1 MKICMLSASV
11 SRLGGG
17 VFSALRGLATAL
29 HNPPDFA
36 VSVIGLR
43 DRLTDEDRPEWQP
56 LSPTACDILG
66 PRSWGFSGDLAPAL
80 RSADADLTHVHGL
93 WMYPSLANLMQARR
107 GTPYVISTHG
117 MVDPWAVAN
126 ASWKKRLALRFYE
139 DAHLHGAGCL
149 HALCEPELRSI
160 RAFGLKN
167 PVCIIPN
174 GVDLIE
180 NEPDHSGKPDWS
192 DAVPPGRKTLLFL
205 GRVHPKKN
213 LAALLRAWELVRQRK
228 APGAADW
235 HLVIAGWDQNNH
247 RQELAALAEELGIT
261 DSITFASSQY
271 GVAKRRTYG
280 AADGAVLPSLS
291 EGFPIAVLEAWCAGL
306 PVLMTPECNMSV
318 GFDAGAALRIAP
330 DPASIADGLAD
341 FFALD
346 DEARR
351 AIGRRGRQ
359 LVEDRFTW
367 NKVAYE
373 IGGVYRWLAGGVDP
387 PACVMH

>member
-43 DRLTDEDRPEWQP
+43 DRLTDEDRPEWLP

-107 GTPYVISTHG
+107 GMPYVISTHG

-174 GVDLIE
+174 GVDLID

-192 DAVPPGRKTLLFL
+192 DAVPAGRKTLLFL

-213 LAALLRAWELVRQRK
+213 LAALLRAWALVRQRQ

-280 AADGAVLPSLS
+280 AADGVVLPSLS

-367 NKVAYE
+367 NKVADE
-373 IGGVYRWLAGGVDP
+373 IGGVYRWLAGGGDP
-387 PACVMH
+387 PASVVH